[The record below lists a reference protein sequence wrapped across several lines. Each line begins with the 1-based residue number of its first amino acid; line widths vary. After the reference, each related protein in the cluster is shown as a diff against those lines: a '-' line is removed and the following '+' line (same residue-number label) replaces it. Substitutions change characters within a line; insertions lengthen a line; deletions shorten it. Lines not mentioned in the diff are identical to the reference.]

1 MTWEKEVKDIKK
13 REELSLNHGG
23 EESVKIHHQKGRKTL
38 RERLSIILDDNSFQE
53 IGKIAGD
60 SEYDENGNLKDFTP
74 ANFLLGFGK
83 INKRSIIIGGEDF
96 TMKGGSPNPSG
107 LRKSVYTEELA
118 LKYKIPLVRLHEG
131 GGGSVAGSGGTAKKP
146 TVPSG
151 DAVFSKNR
159 FQALAKCLGTIPVA
173 TAALGPVAGLPA
185 ARLVASH
192 FSVMTKNSQV
202 LIAGPAVVKRALGID
217 ITKEDLGGPD
227 VHLKSGAVD
236 NLAENEDDAF
246 NQIKIFLSYLPNN
259 YLELPPKK
267 ETKDNRNRIEDE
279 LLSIIPRE
287 RRKTYNVRK
296 LLSLILDLNSFFEYG
311 KYYGSSLIT
320 GLATLDGQPVAI
332 LANDCRVYAGA
343 MTATA
348 SIKLRRFIDFVNTFN
363 IPVLSFVDEPG
374 FMIGPDSE
382 KAGTIRHGTS
392 AISALMQSEVPWA
405 SVIIRKVF
413 GVAGAAHFAPDGY
426 VLSWPS
432 AETGTLPVEGGVAIA
447 FKKEIQDADDPEK
460 KREELEEV
468 LAKRSSPFPRAEN
481 FSVHELIDPR
491 DTRKKLIEWLDIII
505 ETRKP
510 PIDKFKTTMLP

>member
-1 MTWEKEVKDIKK
+1 MTWKKEVEDIKK
-13 REELSLNHGG
+13 REELSLKHGG

-38 RERLSIILDDNSFQE
+38 RERLSIILDDSSFQE

-60 SEYDENGNLKDFTP
+60 AEYDENGELKDFTP

-107 LRKSVYTEELA
+107 LRKSIYTEELA

-146 TVPSG
+146 TIPSG

-159 FQALAKCLGTIPVA
+159 FQALAQCLGTVPVA

-185 ARLVASH
+185 ARLVSSH

-217 ITKEDLGGPD
+217 ITKEDLGGPN

-236 NLAENEDDAF
+236 NLAEDEDDAL

-267 ETKDNRNRIEDE
+267 ETKDKRNRIENE
-279 LLSIIPRE
+279 LLTIIPKE
-287 RRKTYNVRK
+287 RRKTYDVRK

-311 KYYGSSLIT
+311 KHYGSSLIT

-332 LANDCRVYAGA
+332 LANDCRIYAGA

-363 IPVLSFVDEPG
+363 LPVLSFVDEPG

-405 SVIIRKVF
+405 SIIIRKVF

-426 VLSWPS
+426 ILSWPS

-447 FKKEIQDADDPEK
+447 FKKEIENAEDPEK
-460 KREELEEV
+460 KRKELEEA
-468 LAKRSSPFPRAEN
+468 LAKRSSPFPRSEN

-491 DTRKKLIEWLDIII
+491 DTRKKLIEWLDLII

-510 PIDKFKTTMLP
+510 QIDKFKTTMLP

>member
-1 MTWEKEVKDIKK
+1 MTWKKEVEDIKK
-13 REELSLNHGG
+13 REELSLKHGG

-38 RERLSIILDDNSFQE
+38 RERLSIILDDSSFQE

-60 SEYDENGNLKDFTP
+60 AEYDENGELNDFTP

-83 INKRSIIIGGEDF
+83 INKRSVIIGGEDF

-107 LRKSVYTEELA
+107 LRKSIYTEELA

-146 TVPSG
+146 TIPSG

-159 FQALAKCLGTIPVA
+159 FQALAQCLGTVPVA

-185 ARLVASH
+185 ARLVSSH

-217 ITKEDLGGPD
+217 ITKEDLGGPN

-236 NLAENEDDAF
+236 NLAEDEDDAL

-267 ETKDNRNRIEDE
+267 ETKDKRNRIENE
-279 LLSIIPRE
+279 LLTIIPKE
-287 RRKTYNVRK
+287 RRKTYDVRK

-311 KYYGSSLIT
+311 KHYGSSLIT

-332 LANDCRVYAGA
+332 LANDCRIYAGA

-363 IPVLSFVDEPG
+363 LPVLSFVDEPG

-405 SVIIRKVF
+405 SIIIRKVF

-426 VLSWPS
+426 ILSWPS

-447 FKKEIQDADDPEK
+447 FKKEIENAEDPEK
-460 KREELEEV
+460 KRKELEEA
-468 LAKRSSPFPRAEN
+468 LAKRSSPFPRSEN

-491 DTRKKLIEWLDIII
+491 DTRKKLIEWLDLII

-510 PIDKFKTTMLP
+510 QIDKFKTTMLP

>member
-1 MTWEKEVKDIKK
+1 MTWKKEVEDIKK
-13 REELSLNHGG
+13 REELSLKHGG

-38 RERLSIILDDNSFQE
+38 RERLSIILDDGSFQE

-60 SEYDENGNLKDFTP
+60 AEYDENGELNDFTP

-83 INKRSIIIGGEDF
+83 INKRSVIIGGEDF

-107 LRKSVYTEELA
+107 LRKSIYTEELA

-146 TVPSG
+146 TIPSG

-159 FQALAKCLGTIPVA
+159 FQALAQCLGTVPVA

-217 ITKEDLGGPD
+217 ITKEDLGGPN

-236 NLAENEDDAF
+236 NLAEDEDDAL

-267 ETKDNRNRIEDE
+267 ETKDKRNRIENE
-279 LLSIIPRE
+279 LLTIIPKE
-287 RRKTYNVRK
+287 RRKTYDVRK

-311 KYYGSSLIT
+311 KHYGSSLIT

-332 LANDCRVYAGA
+332 LANDCRIYAGA

-363 IPVLSFVDEPG
+363 LPVLSFVDEPG

-405 SVIIRKVF
+405 SIIIRKVF

-426 VLSWPS
+426 ILSWPS

-447 FKKEIQDADDPEK
+447 FKKEIENAEDPEK
-460 KREELEEV
+460 KRKELEEA
-468 LAKRSSPFPRAEN
+468 LAKRSSPFPRSEN

-491 DTRKKLIEWLDIII
+491 DTRKKLIEWLDLII

-510 PIDKFKTTMLP
+510 QIDKFKTTMLP

>member
-1 MTWEKEVKDIKK
+1 MTWKKEVEDIKK
-13 REELSLNHGG
+13 REELSLKHGG

-38 RERLSIILDDNSFQE
+38 RERLSIILDDGSFQE

-60 SEYDENGNLKDFTP
+60 AEYDENGELKDFTP

-83 INKRSIIIGGEDF
+83 INKRSVIIGGEDF

-107 LRKSVYTEELA
+107 LRKSIYTEELA

-146 TVPSG
+146 TIPSG

-159 FQALAKCLGTIPVA
+159 FQALAQCLGTVPVA

-217 ITKEDLGGPD
+217 ITKEDLGGPN

-236 NLAENEDDAF
+236 NLAEDEDDAL

-267 ETKDNRNRIEDE
+267 ETKDKRNRIENE
-279 LLSIIPRE
+279 LLTIIPKE
-287 RRKTYNVRK
+287 RRKTYDIRK

-311 KYYGSSLIT
+311 KHYGSSLIT

-332 LANDCRVYAGA
+332 LANDCRIYAGA

-363 IPVLSFVDEPG
+363 LPVLSFVDEPG

-405 SVIIRKVF
+405 SIIIRKVF

-426 VLSWPS
+426 ILSWPS

-447 FKKEIQDADDPEK
+447 FKKEIENADDPEK
-460 KREELEEV
+460 KRKELEEA
-468 LAKRSSPFPRAEN
+468 LAKRSSPFPRSEN

-491 DTRKKLIEWLDIII
+491 DTRKKLIEWLDLII

-510 PIDKFKTTMLP
+510 QIDKFKTTMLP

>member
-1 MTWEKEVKDIKK
+1 MTWKKEVEDIKK
-13 REELSLNHGG
+13 REELSLKHGG

-38 RERLSIILDDNSFQE
+38 RERLSIILDDSSFQE

-60 SEYDENGNLKDFTP
+60 AEYDENGELKDFTP

-83 INKRSIIIGGEDF
+83 INKRSVIIGGEDF

-107 LRKSVYTEELA
+107 LRKSIYTEELA

-146 TVPSG
+146 TIPSG

-159 FQALAKCLGTIPVA
+159 FQALAQCLGTVPVA

-217 ITKEDLGGPD
+217 ITKEDLGGPN

-236 NLAENEDDAF
+236 NLAEDEDDAL

-267 ETKDNRNRIEDE
+267 ETKDKRNRIENE
-279 LLSIIPRE
+279 LLTIIPKE
-287 RRKTYNVRK
+287 RRKTYDVRK

-311 KYYGSSLIT
+311 KHYGSSLIT

-332 LANDCRVYAGA
+332 LANDCRIYAGA

-363 IPVLSFVDEPG
+363 LPVLSFVDEPG

-405 SVIIRKVF
+405 SIIIRKVF

-426 VLSWPS
+426 ILSWPS

-447 FKKEIQDADDPEK
+447 FKKEIENAEDPEK
-460 KREELEEV
+460 KRKELEEA
-468 LAKRSSPFPRAEN
+468 LAKRSSPFPRSEN

-491 DTRKKLIEWLDIII
+491 DTRKKLIEWLDLII

-510 PIDKFKTTMLP
+510 QIDKFKTTMLP

>member
-1 MTWEKEVKDIKK
+1 MTWKKEVDDIKK
-13 REELSLNHGG
+13 REELSLKHGG

-38 RERLSIILDDNSFQE
+38 RERLSIILDDSSFQE

-60 SEYDENGNLKDFTP
+60 AEYDENGELKDFTP

-83 INKRSIIIGGEDF
+83 INKRSVIIGGEDF

-107 LRKSVYTEELA
+107 LRKSIYTEELA

-146 TVPSG
+146 TIPSG

-159 FQALAKCLGTIPVA
+159 FQALAQCLGTVPVA

-217 ITKEDLGGPD
+217 ITKEDLGGPN

-236 NLAENEDDAF
+236 NLAEDEDDAL

-267 ETKDNRNRIEDE
+267 ETKDKRNRIENE
-279 LLSIIPRE
+279 LLTIIPKE
-287 RRKTYNVRK
+287 RRKTYDVRK

-311 KYYGSSLIT
+311 KHYGSSLIT

-332 LANDCRVYAGA
+332 LANDCRIYAGA

-363 IPVLSFVDEPG
+363 LPVLSFVDEPG

-405 SVIIRKVF
+405 SIIIRKVF

-426 VLSWPS
+426 ILSWPS

-447 FKKEIQDADDPEK
+447 FKKEIENAEDPEK
-460 KREELEEV
+460 KRKELEEA
-468 LAKRSSPFPRAEN
+468 LAKRSSPFPRSEN

-491 DTRKKLIEWLDIII
+491 DTRKKLIEWLDLII

-510 PIDKFKTTMLP
+510 QIDKFKTTMLP

>member
-1 MTWEKEVKDIKK
+1 MTWKKEVEDIKK
-13 REELSLNHGG
+13 REELSLKHGG

-38 RERLSIILDDNSFQE
+38 RERLSIILDDGSFQE

-60 SEYDENGNLKDFTP
+60 AEYDENGELKDFTP

-83 INKRSIIIGGEDF
+83 INKRSVIIGGEDF

-107 LRKSVYTEELA
+107 LRKSIYTEELA

-146 TVPSG
+146 TIPSG

-159 FQALAKCLGTIPVA
+159 FQALAQCLGTVPVA

-217 ITKEDLGGPD
+217 ITKEDLGGPN

-236 NLAENEDDAF
+236 NLAEDEDDAL

-267 ETKDNRNRIEDE
+267 ETKDKRNRIENE
-279 LLSIIPRE
+279 LLTIIPKE
-287 RRKTYNVRK
+287 RRKTYDVRK

-311 KYYGSSLIT
+311 KHYGSSLIT

-332 LANDCRVYAGA
+332 LANDCRIYAGA

-363 IPVLSFVDEPG
+363 LPVLSFVDEPG

-405 SVIIRKVF
+405 SIIIRKVF

-426 VLSWPS
+426 ILSWPS

-447 FKKEIQDADDPEK
+447 FKKEIENAEDPEK
-460 KREELEEV
+460 KRKELEEA
-468 LAKRSSPFPRAEN
+468 LAKRSSPFPRSEN

-491 DTRKKLIEWLDIII
+491 DTRKKLIEWLDLII

-510 PIDKFKTTMLP
+510 QIDKFKTTMLP

>member
-1 MTWEKEVKDIKK
+1 MTWKKEVKEIKK
-13 REELSLNHGG
+13 RETLSLNHGG
-23 EESVKIHHQKGRKTL
+23 KDSVKLQHKKGRKAL
-38 RERLSIILDDNSFQE
+38 RERLEFILDKDSFDE
-53 IGKIAGD
+53 VGKIAGN
-60 SEYDENGNLKDFTP
+60 SEYNEKGELKDFTP
-74 ANFLLGFGK
+74 ANFLLGFG
-83 INKRSIIIGGEDF
+83 SIDNRPVVIGGEDF
-96 TMKGGSPNPSG
+96 TLKGGSPNPSG
-107 LRKSVYTEELA
+107 LRKSIYTEELA

-236 NLAENEDDAF
+236 NLAENEDDAL

-267 ETKDNRNRIEDE
+267 ETKDKRNRIEDE
-279 LLSIIPRE
+279 LLNIIPRE

-382 KAGTIRHGTS
+382 KEGTIRHGTA
-392 AISALMQSEVPWA
+392 AISSLMQSKVPWA
-405 SVIIRKVF
+405 SIIVRKVF

-432 AETGTLPVEGGVAIA
+432 AESGALPVEGGVAVA
-447 FKKEIQDADDPEK
+447 FKKEIENSKNPEE
-460 KREELEEV
+460 KRRELED
-468 LAKRSSPFPRAEN
+468 LFAQRASPFPRSEN

-491 DTRKKLIEWLDIII
+491 ESRPKLSAWIEIAVNSQSAPL
-505 ETRKP
+505 EP
-510 PIDKFKTTMLP
+510 YKTTMLP